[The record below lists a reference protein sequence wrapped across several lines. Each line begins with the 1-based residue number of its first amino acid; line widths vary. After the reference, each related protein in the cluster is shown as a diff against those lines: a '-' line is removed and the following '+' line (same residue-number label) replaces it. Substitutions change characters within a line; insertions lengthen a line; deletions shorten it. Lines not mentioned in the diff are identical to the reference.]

1 MILFFSLFKE
11 LEMTPKRIA
20 LIIIAILFAV
30 FILKNAQVVTVR
42 FLFWGTEA
50 SRAIVL
56 LVTFFL
62 GLVFGWLSG
71 WKQKKPAEKKNTKK
85 ILTALVKCLYF
96 GQVRMIY
103 NMRK

>member
-1 MILFFSLFKE
+1 
-11 LEMTPKRIA
+11 MTPKRIA

-30 FILKNAQVVTVR
+30 FILQNAQVVEVR

-62 GLVFGWLSG
+62 GLVAGWLSG
-71 WKQKKPAEKKNTKK
+71 WKQKKPAENKP
-85 ILTALVKCLYF
+85 
-96 GQVRMIY
+96 
-103 NMRK
+103 NMS

>member
-1 MILFFSLFKE
+1 
-11 LEMTPKRIA
+11 MTPKRIA

-30 FILKNAQVVTVR
+30 FILQNAQVLEVR

-62 GLVFGWLSG
+62 GLVSGWLSG
-71 WKQKKPAEKKNTKK
+71 WKKKPVEDKPKP
-85 ILTALVKCLYF
+85 
-96 GQVRMIY
+96 
-103 NMRK
+103 NMS

>member
-1 MILFFSLFKE
+1 
-11 LEMTPKRIA
+11 MTPKRIS

-30 FILKNAQVVTVR
+30 FIVQNAQVVEVR

-62 GLVFGWLSG
+62 GLVSGWLSG
-71 WKQKKPAEKKNTKK
+71 WKHKKPAGNKPKPK
-85 ILTALVKCLYF
+85 LS
-96 GQVRMIY
+96 
-103 NMRK
+103 

>member
-1 MILFFSLFKE
+1 
-11 LEMTPKRIA
+11 MTPKRIA

-30 FILKNAQVVTVR
+30 FILQNAQVVEVR

-62 GLVFGWLSG
+62 GLVAGWLSV
-71 WKQKKPAEKKNTKK
+71 WKQKKPAENKPKPD
-85 ILTALVKCLYF
+85 
-96 GQVRMIY
+96 MS
-103 NMRK
+103 

>member
-30 FILKNAQVVTVR
+30 FILQNTQVVEVR
-42 FLFWGTEA
+42 SLFWGTEA

-56 LVTFFL
+56 LVTFSL
-62 GLVFGWLSG
+62 GLVSGWLSI
-71 WKQKKPAEKKNTKK
+71 WKQKKPGEKKTPKK
-85 ILTALVKCLYF
+85 F
-96 GQVRMIY
+96 
-103 NMRK
+103 

>member
-1 MILFFSLFKE
+1 
-11 LEMTPKRIA
+11 MTPKRIV

-30 FILKNAQVVTVR
+30 FILQNTQVVEVR

-62 GLVFGWLSG
+62 GLVAGWLSG
-71 WKQKKPAEKKNTKK
+71 WKQKKPSENKP
-85 ILTALVKCLYF
+85 
-96 GQVRMIY
+96 
-103 NMRK
+103 NM

>member
-1 MILFFSLFKE
+1 
-11 LEMTPKRIA
+11 MTPKRIV

-30 FILKNAQVVTVR
+30 FILQNARVVEVR

-62 GLVFGWLSG
+62 GLVSGWLSG
-71 WKQKKPAEKKNTKK
+71 WKQKKPVEKKTTNN
-85 ILTALVKCLYF
+85 A
-96 GQVRMIY
+96 
-103 NMRK
+103 

>member
-1 MILFFSLFKE
+1 
-11 LEMTPKRIA
+11 MTPKRIA

-30 FILKNAQVVTVR
+30 FILQNARVVEVR

-62 GLVFGWLSG
+62 GLVSGWLSG
-71 WKQKKPAEKKNTKK
+71 WKHKKPVKKNATNK
-85 ILTALVKCLYF
+85 A
-96 GQVRMIY
+96 
-103 NMRK
+103 

>member
-1 MILFFSLFKE
+1 
-11 LEMTPKRIA
+11 MTPKRVA

-30 FILKNAQVVTVR
+30 FILQNAQVVEVR

-62 GLVFGWLSG
+62 GLASGWLSG
-71 WKQKKPAEKKNTKK
+71 WKQKKPAEKKT
-85 ILTALVKCLYF
+85 T
-96 GQVRMIY
+96 Y
-103 NMRK
+103 NA

>member
-1 MILFFSLFKE
+1 
-11 LEMTPKRIA
+11 MTPKRIA

-30 FILKNAQVVTVR
+30 FILQNAQVVEVR

-62 GLVFGWLSG
+62 GLVAGWLSG
-71 WKQKKPAEKKNTKK
+71 WKRKKPAENKT
-85 ILTALVKCLYF
+85 
-96 GQVRMIY
+96 
-103 NMRK
+103 NMS

>member
-1 MILFFSLFKE
+1 
-11 LEMTPKRIA
+11 MTPKRIA

-30 FILKNAQVVTVR
+30 FILQNAQMVEVR

-62 GLVFGWLSG
+62 GLVTGWLTV
-71 WKQKKPAEKKNTKK
+71 WKHKKPAENKPKENE
-85 ILTALVKCLYF
+85 
-96 GQVRMIY
+96 
-103 NMRK
+103 

>member
-1 MILFFSLFKE
+1 
-11 LEMTPKRIA
+11 MTPKRIA

-30 FILKNAQVVTVR
+30 FILQNAQVVEVR

-62 GLVFGWLSG
+62 GLVSGWLSS
-71 WKQKKPAEKKNTKK
+71 WKQKKPAEKKPTNK
-85 ILTALVKCLYF
+85 A
-96 GQVRMIY
+96 
-103 NMRK
+103 